1 MYTIEIKNLRY
12 QKPTMEWQV
21 KVDRSSVLGNPF
33 YMKSEYERGIVCENY
48 RRYFH
53 KKIYDGD
60 SAFVNEIE
68 RLKTLLLQYGKLELY
83 CWCYPKMCHAQTIKE
98 YLERHYTTKGL
109 L

>member
-33 YMKSEYERGIVCENY
+33 CMKSEYERGIVCENY
-48 RRYFH
+48 RRYFY

-98 YLERHYTTKGL
+98 YLERHYTTKEL